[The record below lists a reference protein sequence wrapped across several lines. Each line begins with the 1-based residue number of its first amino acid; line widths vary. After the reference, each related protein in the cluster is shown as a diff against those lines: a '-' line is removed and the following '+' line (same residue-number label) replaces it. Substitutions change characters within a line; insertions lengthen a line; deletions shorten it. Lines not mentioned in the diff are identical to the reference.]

1 MDGNLYVDKILDL
14 IKMNKHRFSEE
25 EKLLSASAYT
35 ITNIFS
41 LIASREL
48 GENGVLCNAS
58 SDLSGRHDYSFQE
71 CLRSISDVKGMSL
84 YGLYLP
90 DMGYDDFD
98 HQISCA
104 LENLYEEFD
113 MTPIQFEAKYGAFSF
128 SMLCSCCA
136 ATMFDDNYEDIITL
150 LQQRFVF
157 REIDK
162 FPDTNYGRI
171 LDTLFCT
178 ICTRLSSLEAT
189 NASLTDEIIFNM
201 LSHFGIMSH
210 TAFDIFYA
218 IENEDN
224 EVTRLVDS
232 VIGWDTGSSTILY
245 LKKVKAT
252 LDYLS
257 DYKGSDAGILFA
269 KAAAFRLLE
278 CLETSS
284 TDIEGFLNVYD
295 YTAEI
300 SEFLYMRYC
309 TVICDASDMALV
321 ISSTDALEDT
331 DFDIL
336 LVLFVD
342 LMLLVQK
349 HIGRLY
355 NSNIAA

>member
-1 MDGNLYVDKILDL
+1 MDGNLYVDKVLDL

-48 GENGVLCNAS
+48 GENGILYKAS
-58 SDLSGRHDYSFQE
+58 PDFSNRYGYCFQE
-71 CLRSISDVKGMSL
+71 CLQSISDVRGMRL

-98 HQISCA
+98 YQISCA

-113 MTPIQFEAKYGAFSF
+113 MTPIQFEAEYGAFSF

-136 ATMFDDNYEDIITL
+136 ATIFDDDYEDIITL
-150 LQQRFVF
+150 LRQRFVS
-157 REIDK
+157 REIEK

-171 LDTLFCT
+171 LDTLFCA
-178 ICTRLSSLEAT
+178 IRTRLSCLEVP
-189 NASLTDEIIFNM
+189 NASLTDEIIFHM
-201 LSHFGIMSH
+201 FSHFGVMSH
-210 TAFDIFYA
+210 MASDIFYA
-218 IENEDN
+218 VEVEDN
-224 EVTRLVDS
+224 EVIQLVDS
-232 VIGWDTGSSTILY
+232 VNGWDMGSSNILY

-257 DYKGSDAGILFA
+257 SYKGADTGILFA

-284 TDIEGFLNVYD
+284 TDTEGFLNVYD

-309 TVICDASDMALV
+309 TIICDASDMAVV

-336 LVLFVD
+336 LVLFVN

-349 HIGRLY
+349 HIGWLN